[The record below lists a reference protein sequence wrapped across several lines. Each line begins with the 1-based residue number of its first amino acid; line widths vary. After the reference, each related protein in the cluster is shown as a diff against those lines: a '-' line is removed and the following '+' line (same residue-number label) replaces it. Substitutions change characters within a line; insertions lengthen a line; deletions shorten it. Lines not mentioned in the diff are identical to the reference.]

1 MPRVRS
7 KLNKTSQQKIN
18 NFINENLDIISEH
31 LDVNSFTTLFN
42 DIVLKDVKG
51 IKEGTEKTIVD
62 NYITICK
69 NLLHSNEYIAVDF
82 NEFIKTLQKKV
93 RSILINKYTNNS
105 YTDII
110 DIYFNDVRKEYI
122 AHPQNESNDLDF
134 LPENKD
140 IFITNNLK
148 LVVSIAKKYRNFGLP
163 FEDLIQAGNYGLMIA
178 FERFDAS
185 RNTLRRKI
193 INEIEIQETSSF
205 NKEESINILSR
216 HLTYDNMLS
225 QMRNN
230 IPDIGFTNKDSFI
243 SWVKQNVKTAVFASV
258 AYRWIESYIR
268 QELDHYRTT
277 IKFPKSK
284 LGNLFDD
291 TSTQSSGNNIVISL
305 DSINPYT
312 DDNYNDNL
320 LEDVVNDDFAIND
333 EYIVNQEKNEYYKT
347 VLDSVFKGLKNKD
360 IRILKK
366 KFGIGFPSELTYQ
379 EISESEG
386 ISINEVKDSIT
397 KSLAYIKNNVPDEVK
412 INLLELFS

>member
-18 NFINENLDIISEH
+18 NFFKESKELLENYTDINNFII
-31 LDVNSFTTLFN
+31 VFN

-62 NYITICK
+62 Y
-69 NLLHSNEYIAVDF
+69 YIAECKKLLIDNKVIILPLDD
-82 NEFIKTLQKKV
+82 FIKILQKKV
-93 RSILINKYTNNS
+93 RTLLINKYTNNS
-105 YTDII
+105 YSDII
-110 DIYFNDVRKEYI
+110 DIYFNDIRKEYI

-134 LPENKD
+134 LPEHKD

-148 LVVSIAKKYRNFGLP
+148 LVISIAKKYRNFGLP

-178 FERFDAS
+178 FDRFDAS

-193 INEIEIQETSSF
+193 IDDIEITTKTVFTKDEA
-205 NKEESINILSR
+205 INILSR
-216 HLTYDNMLS
+216 HLTYDNMLG
-225 QMRNN
+225 QMKNS
-230 IPDIGFTNKDSFI
+230 ISDTGFDSKESFTQ
-243 SWVKQNVKTAVFASV
+243 WVKQNVKTAVFASV
-258 AYRWIESYIR
+258 AYRWIESYIK

-284 LGNLFDD
+284 TGSYFDD
-291 TSTQSSGNNIVISL
+291 SQVTSNGNYVISL

-320 LEDVVNDDFAIND
+320 LEEVVNEDFVVYD
-333 EYIVNQEKNEYYKT
+333 EYIVNQEKNEYYKS
-347 VLDSVFKGLKNKD
+347 VLDIAFKNLSNLD
-360 IRILKK
+360 RRIIKK

-379 EISESEG
+379 EIAESEG
-386 ISINEVKDSIT
+386 LSISEVKDSVNKTI
-397 KSLAYIKNNVPDEVK
+397 LHIKNNVSDDIK
-412 INLLELFS
+412 TNLLELFV

>member
-1 MPRVRS
+1 MFSLRT
-7 KLNKTSQQKIN
+7 LN
-18 NFINENLDIISEH
+18 NFFL
-31 LDVNSFTTLFN
+31 
-42 DIVLKDVKG
+42 
-51 IKEGTEKTIVD
+51 
-62 NYITICK
+62 K
-69 NLLHSNEYIAVDF
+69 NLLYSNEYISVDF
-82 NEFIKTLQKKV
+82 NEFVKTLQKKV

-193 INEIEIQETSSF
+193 INEIEIQEKSSF
-205 NKEESINILSR
+205 DKEESINILSR
-216 HLTYDNMLS
+216 HLTYDNMLI

-284 LGNLFDD
+284 LSNIFDD
-291 TSTQSSGNNIVISL
+291 TSTQSTGNNIVISL

-333 EYIVNQEKNEYYKT
+333 EYIVNQEKNEYYKI

-397 KSLAYIKNNVPDEVK
+397 KSLLYIKNNVPDEVK